1 MKQIARIKDI
11 AIQAGVSAGTV
22 DRVLHNRGRVSE
34 SARTR
39 IKEAMERLDYEPNI
53 MARALVSSGEYR
65 IAAIIPDPA
74 KDEYWKAP
82 FQGVDEAEEQLR
94 QYGVVV
100 DKFLFNQKDVESF
113 KQEAQKVSANHY
125 SGILVAPIFYRES
138 LAFLSKWK
146 QEGIPFNLFNTHIP
160 DYEPVSYVGQDSY
173 QSGLLAGKLLHYGCK
188 DPGTFLVVHLDE
200 QVTNS
205 THLIR
210 KEQGFLDYFEEHL
223 LSGYHV
229 ARTEIDFWED
239 SIRFEAHLKKLIS
252 DYPDLR
258 GFFITNSRSFVL
270 ADFLLKHKIN
280 HFQLVGYDL
289 LSRNREL
296 LNSGVIDFL
305 INQNP
310 HGQGYWGV
318 KLMAD
323 YLVFKKQVEQIK
335 YLPLDVVTKENMQYY
350 E

>member
-1 MKQIARIKDI
+1 M
-11 AIQAGVSAGTV
+11 SAGTV

-34 SARTR
+34 AAKKR
-39 IKEAMERLDYEPNI
+39 ITKAMEALDYEPNI

-65 IAAIIPDPA
+65 IAAIIPNPGN
-74 KDEYWKAP
+74 DEYWSAP
-82 FQGVDEAEEQLR
+82 FQGVEEAAEQLR

-100 DKFLFNQKDVESF
+100 DKFLFNQKDAESF
-113 KQEAQKVSANHY
+113 KKEAQKVSTSQY

-146 QEGIPFNLFNTHIP
+146 QDGIPFNLFNTHIP
-160 DYEPVSYVGQDSY
+160 DYKPVAYVGQDSY

-188 DPGTFLVVHLDE
+188 QPGTFMVVHLDE

-210 KEQGFLDYFEEHL
+210 KEQGFLDYFEDLRSE
-223 LSGYHV
+223 GYNV
-229 ARTEIDFWED
+229 IRTEVDFWED
-239 SIRFEAHLKKLIS
+239 KPRFDQHLQKLIES
-252 DYPDLR
+252 SPDLR
-258 GFFITNSRSFVL
+258 GFFVTNSRSFVL
-270 ADFLLKHKIN
+270 ADFLQKYQSG

-289 LSRNREL
+289 LLKNREL
-296 LNSGVIDFL
+296 LNRGAIDFL

>member
-1 MKQIARIKDI
+1 MKKIARIKDI
-11 AIQAGVSAGTV
+11 AEQAGVSAGTV

-34 SARTR
+34 DAKKR
-39 IKEAMERLDYEPNI
+39 IKKAMEALDYEPNI

-65 IAAIIPDPA
+65 IAAIIPNPGN
-74 KDEYWKAP
+74 DEYWNAP
-82 FQGVDEAEEQLR
+82 FAGVEEAADQLR

-100 DKFLFNQKDVESF
+100 DKFLFNQKDAESF
-113 KQEAQKVSANHY
+113 KREAQKVSSNHY

-138 LAFLSKWK
+138 LAFLNKWK
-146 QEGIPFNLFNTHIP
+146 QEKVPFNLFNTHIP
-160 DYEPVSYVGQDSY
+160 DYEPVAYVGQDSY
-173 QSGLLAGKLLHYGCK
+173 QSGLLAGRLLHYGCK
-188 DPGTFLVVHLDE
+188 KPGTFMVVHLDE

-205 THLIR
+205 THLVR
-210 KEQGFLDYFEEHL
+210 KEQGFLDYFEDL
-223 LSGYHV
+223 RSDGYKIV
-229 ARTEIDFWED
+229 RTEVDFWED
-239 SIRFEAHLKKLIS
+239 TTRFNHHMNKLLES
-252 DYPDLR
+252 NADLR
-258 GFFITNSRSFVL
+258 GFFVTNSRSFVL
-270 ADFLLKHKIN
+270 ADFLIKHNLK

-289 LSRNREL
+289 LLKNREL

-318 KLMAD
+318 KLLAD

-335 YLPLDVVTKENMQYY
+335 YLPLDVVTKENVQYY